1 MSIIG
6 LIFFTIALAVFL
18 SSLLIGD
25 WDTQEIAEK
34 MIIGASFFLLFAVC
48 ADIVMALILAMI
60 GG

>member
-25 WDTQEIAEK
+25 WDTQEIAVKLIK
-34 MIIGASFFLLFAVC
+34 MSIVFLMFALFVDGIIA
-48 ADIVMALILAMI
+48 IILTVI